1 MYFWV
6 NEKSK
11 IDDGYKQLNRG
22 IQLLGEESD
31 EIKYREKDVVTLI
44 YDFYKPL
51 YCANIMVKNT
61 KLKYRSVKFLQ
72 TQHLYNHHVG

>member
-11 IDDGYKQLNRG
+11 IDDGYKQLSWE

-31 EIKYREKDVVTLI
+31 EIKYWEKDIVTLI
-44 YDFYKPL
+44 YDFYKSL

-72 TQHLYNHHVG
+72 TQHLCSHHVG

>member
-11 IDDGYKQLNRG
+11 IDDGYKQLSWE

-31 EIKYREKDVVTLI
+31 EIKYWEKDIVTLI
-44 YDFYKPL
+44 YDFYKSL
-51 YCANIMVKNT
+51 YCANMVKNT

-72 TQHLYNHHVG
+72 TQHLCSHHVG